1 MSVSKPVFINKAE
14 VIALLRARQL
24 ADRADWVDRQ
34 LPDLIDVDKN
44 SGLLTML
51 NIDHRELSPVEAV
64 EPPAA

>member
-1 MSVSKPVFINKAE
+1 MSVSKPVFVSKTE

-34 LPDLIDVDKN
+34 LPDLIDVGKN

-51 NIDHRELSPVEAV
+51 NIDPRELSPVEGV
-64 EPPAA
+64 EPPAV

>member
-1 MSVSKPVFINKAE
+1 VSKPVFVNKAE
-14 VIALLRARQL
+14 VIALLRERQL

-51 NIDHRELSPVEAV
+51 NIDPRELASA